1 MISFKKKDLSG
12 LHNIGDLLCTPDN
25 YFDIQSDDDITIIG
39 GGVWNIEKLSRE
51 VSANKTVVWAAGRS
65 VRYPSK
71 ASKIHSLNFIEYGI
85 RDILDLSDSK
95 QFLPCVSCL
104 NDDIIS
110 DPISDKTLV
119 FTNANNVVSPSVQS
133 KNNDF
138 VYLTNACTLDQFL
151 KAWSVCD
158 KVITNS
164 YHGIYWSLLSGRE
177 VSPYGYS
184 SKFTN
189 VTAMFNIEFP
199 STNYYEVK
207 KRETF
212 LSQLSKKQNFISLN
226 NSYLYLDQFRSLN
239 YEFAERLKRSNVIC
253 KKL

>member
-39 GGVWNIEKLSRE
+39 GGVWNIEKISRE
-51 VSANKTVVWAAGRS
+51 ASAKKNVVWAAGRS
-65 VRYPSK
+65 ILYPCK
-71 ASKIHSLNFIEYGI
+71 ASKIHSLDFIEYGI

-104 NDDIIS
+104 NNDIIS

-138 VYLTNACTLDQFL
+138 VYLTNTCTLDQFL
-151 KAWSVCD
+151 KAWAVCD

-226 NSYLYLDQFRSLN
+226 NSHLY
-239 YEFAERLKRSNVIC
+239 
-253 KKL
+253 